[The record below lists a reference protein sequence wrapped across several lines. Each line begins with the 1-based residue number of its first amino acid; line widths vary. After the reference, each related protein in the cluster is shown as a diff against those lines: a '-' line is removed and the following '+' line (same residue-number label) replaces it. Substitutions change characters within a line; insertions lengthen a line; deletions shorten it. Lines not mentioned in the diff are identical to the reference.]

1 MSFSAFTFSPEIHR
15 SIRDRGH
22 HQATPIQTEAIP
34 LILSGRDVVAT
45 AETGSGKTAAFLI
58 PLTDRFHR
66 DRASGPTMLVIE
78 PTRELAAQVGRE
90 FQLLARHCNLRA
102 AVVVGGESM
111 RRQTSELHRA
121 QVIIACPGRLLDHL
135 ERHHVALDGVSAV
148 VIDEADRLLDM
159 GFMPQLRRIMQLVP
173 SQRQTLMF
181 SATMDSAAEMMARE
195 FLRRPARIS
204 IGGKPAPPASIRQTL
219 CPATHLDKEAILIA
233 LLKRGVESAIVFT
246 RTKSGAD
253 RVSRIL
259 KRSGV
264 QAVAI
269 HGDLSQGQRT
279 AALAAF
285 RRHAWRVLVATDV
298 AARGLDIPGVSHVIN
313 FDMPDEPEGY
323 IHRIGRTARMGR
335 EGHAISLVTQQERE
349 ALGRIE
355 RALGITLERETV
367 DGFEQPQVTA
377 PKPVTLFSSS
387 AIRGLHERPR
397 FRWA

>member
-1 MSFSAFTFSPEIHR
+1 MLSNRKVLSLAALLGLRTAWLK
-15 SIRDRGH
+15 DRGLPEDLVKGLVLISGGYINRREGDDVNKASKH
-22 HQATPIQTEAIP
+22 FTADLSQSVDHPPEHTILATNSSTIPISRLADAT
-34 LILSGRDVVAT
+34 GRPDRCCNTHFFHPVLVMQLCEVV
-45 AETGSGKTAAFLI
+45 
-58 PLTDRFHR
+58 R
-66 DRASGPTMLVIE
+66 GP
-78 PTRELAAQVGRE
+78 
-90 FQLLARHCNLRA
+90 
-102 AVVVGGESM
+102 
-111 RRQTSELHRA
+111 QTSDQTIATTMEL
-121 QVIIACPGRLLDHL
+121 I
-135 ERHHVALDGVSAV
+135 
-148 VIDEADRLLDM
+148 
-159 GFMPQLRRIMQLVP
+159 RRIGRVP
-173 SQRQTLMF
+173 VLIEKEIDGFIVNRILHAASQEAMRLY
-181 SATMDSAAEMMARE
+181 E
-195 FLRRPARIS
+195 
-204 IGGKPAPPASIRQTL
+204 GGYADFASIDL
-219 CPATHLDKEAILIA
+219 A
-233 LLKRGVESAIVFT
+233 VETVGD
-246 RTKSGAD
+246 RRAD
-253 RVSRIL
+253 RVLRDVPPGPVVV
-259 KRSGV
+259 RRTV
-264 QAVAI
+264 P
-269 HGDLSQGQRT
+269 GQRT